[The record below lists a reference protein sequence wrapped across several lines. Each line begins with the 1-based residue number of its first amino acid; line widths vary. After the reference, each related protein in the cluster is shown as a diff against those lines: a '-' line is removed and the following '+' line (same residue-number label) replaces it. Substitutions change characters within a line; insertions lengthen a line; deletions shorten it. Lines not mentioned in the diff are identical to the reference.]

1 LNKLKQLYSG
11 KFIQG
16 ITWNFASLA
25 IMTVSGIGMHLLIS
39 WIYGASIYG
48 VFNQVYAVY
57 IVASQFAV
65 VGIHLSVLKH
75 SSEYREDSEITTSL
89 LQAGVLLASGFS
101 IVTVLIITG
110 IRNWIGDVYQ
120 SPEISTG
127 ILYLTPG
134 LVFFSLNKVMLSY
147 LNGLSRIKEY
157 ALFQSGRFVFLI
169 ISLLIIIGVGSPG
182 YVLPVIFSISE
193 ILVFVLVLLRLPEF
207 FSSINL
213 EVVLKWIQRHFSF
226 GIKSFFSNVLLDLNT
241 RVDVLILGYLSGD
254 DVVGI
259 YSLAIVLIEGLY
271 QIPVALRVNYSPIL
285 VTQIVQNKWNDLLE
299 TVRKGRK
306 FTYLF
311 MLVVGVAAIL
321 AFHLGIQLYGQGSE
335 YAQSLPLF
343 IILMTALV
351 ISSGYLP
358 FGNIILQAGYPGK
371 HSLMIMIQVLINIIL
386 NIILASQFGAMG
398 SAIATGIS
406 LIAIIPLMKVFTKRI
421 IHIEM

>member
-1 LNKLKQLYSG
+1 
-11 KFIQG
+11 
-16 ITWNFASLA
+16 
-25 IMTVSGIGMHLLIS
+25 MTVSGIGMHLLIS